1 MYLYAAGPISDLALL
16 MDRKEATEDEII
28 QLHLGSAKENHRP
41 PVV

>member
-16 MDRKEATEDEII
+16 MDRKEATEGNIT
-28 QLHLGSAKENHRP
+28 QRHLESVGENSCS